1 MSTRLL
7 PFVAPGGRGAA
18 GGATADGPLV
28 QLAVGALGAG
38 VALTLGGAAAQALPV
53 ALAGGVLAGT
63 AVVVLVATGAVPGS
77 VLLALGAPLP
87 AIYDSPGLRIAAVAP
102 LAAAVM
108 LGRVLGRGF
117 DTAPARWGALPRR
130 SLLALVGA
138 VLLATIFADDPLF
151 SAREALNFFTLLALL
166 VVLTDELAERPAL
179 AGDVVGAL
187 VLSGAVCGVLALLQA
202 LGTIPGQFPRWGTRF
217 QRAALGFGQPN
228 ALGLFQVMVL
238 PLAAQRVSAARGARR
253 ALAAAA
259 LAATALGLAATFS
272 RGAWLALL
280 AGVAALSVAGRPR
293 LALRALVLLLLGAGA
308 FELLSGGMLSDTA
321 ARTLGDWVLEQ
332 RAALLLA
339 AVRMFTTHPLL
350 GLGPGG
356 FAHQVEAYAAQITSL
371 WDYQATPHDAFIQ
384 LAAEDGI
391 IGVGAFVAFVGA
403 GTLALRR
410 LAHAAVTAEEAG
422 LRLALLASAACLWAT
437 SFGIWPF
444 SHGTGEAAVL
454 VLALGFSRAT
464 AEAPAPDPVCP
475 PLARGRRPAGGSVA

>member
-1 MSTRLL
+1 
-7 PFVAPGGRGAA
+7 
-18 GGATADGPLV
+18 V
-28 QLAVGALGAG
+28 QLAVGTLGAG
-38 VALTLGGAAAQALPV
+38 AALALGGAAAQALPL
-53 ALAGGVLAGT
+53 ALVGGVLAGA

-87 AIYDSPGLRIAAVAP
+87 AVYDSPELRIAAVAP

-108 LGRVLGRGF
+108 LGRLLGRGM
-117 DTAPARWGALPRR
+117 DAAPMRWGALPRR
-130 SLLALVGA
+130 ALLALVAA
-138 VLLATIFADDPLF
+138 VLLATLFADDPLF
-151 SAREALNFFTLLALL
+151 SAREALNFFTLVMLL
-166 VVLTDELAERPAL
+166 MVLTDELAERPAL

-187 VLSGAVCGVLALLQA
+187 VISGAVCGVLAVLQA

-238 PLAAQRVSAARGARR
+238 PLAAQRFSAARGMRR

-259 LAATALGLAATFS
+259 LGATALGLAATFS
-272 RGAWLALL
+272 RSAWLALL
-280 AGVAALSVAGRPR
+280 AGISALALAGRPR
-293 LALRALVLLLLGAGA
+293 LALRALVLLLLGAGS
-308 FELLSGGMLSDTA
+308 FELLSGGMLSDTV
-321 ARTLGDWVLEQ
+321 ARTVGDWVVEQ

-356 FAHQVEAYAAQITSL
+356 FAHQVEAYAAQVTML

-384 LAAEDGI
+384 FAAEDGI
-391 IGVGAFVAFVGA
+391 IGLLAFLAFVAA
-403 GTLALRR
+403 GLLALRR
-410 LAHAAVTAEEAG
+410 LARAAVAAEEAG
-422 LRLALLASAACLWAT
+422 LRLALLASVACLWAT

-454 VLALGFSRAT
+454 VLALGFSRWAAGAT
-464 AEAPAPDPVCP
+464 VEESAW
-475 PLARGRRPAGGSVA
+475 PLPRRWRRRSVA